1 MCEIS
6 LFLETQQTRDAADL
20 IARARSDVAAFGELY
35 RQHYRRIF
43 RYCRHRLFLHQAAED
58 VTAEVFMK
66 MVEKF
71 DAFRG
76 DERAFQVWLY
86 RIATNCTNAYLR
98 KRNRRRALA
107 EALAREQRAAHVDDG
122 AGRANAEDPAALKR
136 ALLGLPPRQQAVI
149 ALRYFEDM
157 KHAEIATIVGGSAAT
172 VRSQI
177 SRALARLQGM
187 LTEKSDT
194 EHGEA

>member
-1 MCEIS
+1 MREVS
-6 LFLETQQTRDAADL
+6 LFLETQQTSDSADL

-35 RQHYRRIF
+35 RRHYRQIF

-86 RIATNCTNAYLR
+86 RIATNCTNAHLR
-98 KRNRRRALA
+98 KRSRRRALG
-107 EALAREQRAAHVDDG
+107 EALAREPRALHANDG
-122 AGRANAEDPAALKR
+122 AGRADAEEPAALTL
-136 ALLGLPPRQQAVI
+136 ALLDLPPRLQAVI

-157 KHAEIATIVGGSAAT
+157 KHAEIAAIVGGSAAT

-177 SRALARLQGM
+177 SRALKRLQRM
-187 LTEKSDT
+187 LTGGRDM